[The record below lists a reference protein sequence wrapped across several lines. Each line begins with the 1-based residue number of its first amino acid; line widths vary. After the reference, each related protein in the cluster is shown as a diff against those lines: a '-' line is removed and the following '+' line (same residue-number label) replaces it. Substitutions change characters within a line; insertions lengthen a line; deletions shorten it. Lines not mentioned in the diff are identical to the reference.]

1 MASATTRVLQLVP
14 ALRCGGVERGTVEID
29 AALGPSRSLVASSGG
44 PLTNLLCG
52 LHLRWPTL
60 RWRDPLSVLLINP
73 LLLWLA
79 VRRHGVSI
87 VHARSRCLALSARI
101 ALLFAPGVRLVAT
114 WHGFHTATSWWRR
127 AFNGL
132 LLGADRLILPS
143 ECVRRHV
150 ARLYPRAPTDGWTV
164 VPRGAAPEH
173 FAPPPPMSSSLS
185 PPQSSSPPPV
195 ALLLGRVSRSK
206 GQDLFVAALAR
217 LRADGVAVDGR
228 IVGVDASKRPGR
240 YHRALAASAA
250 AAGNV
255 RLLPLVGAA
264 DVGAAYAAADVV
276 VMPSRRPEAFGR
288 VLLEAVAARRLVV
301 AYHHGAAG
309 EVAAALWRHA
319 GGPMRRVRPGV
330 ALVGSVF
337 LVAPLDV
344 GALAAAIGDA
354 LRMEN
359 EEREERTGRAQAAAK
374 ACFPA
379 EAFAA
384 RVLETYREVGGG
396 G

>member
-1 MASATTRVLQLVP
+1 MAHMRVLQLVP

-52 LHLRWPTL
+52 LHLHWPTL

-79 VRRHGVSI
+79 VRRHGINI

-101 ALLFAPGVRLVAT
+101 ALAFAPGVRLVAT

-173 FAPPPPMSSSLS
+173 FAPPSLS
-185 PPQSSSPPPV
+185 LPQSSSPPPV

-217 LRADGVAVDGR
+217 LRAGGVAVDGR
-228 IVGVDASKRPGR
+228 IVGVDARKRPGR
-240 YHRALAASAA
+240 YQHALAASAA

-264 DVGAAYAAADVV
+264 DVGAAYAAAAVV

-301 AYHHGAAG
+301 AFHHGAAG

-319 GGPMRRVRPGV
+319 GGGPMRRVRPGV
-330 ALVGSVF
+330 VLVGSVY

-359 EEREERTGRAQAAAK
+359 GEREERTGRAQAAAK
-374 ACFPA
+374 ACYPA

-384 RVLETYREVGGG
+384 AVLETYREVGGG

>member
-1 MASATTRVLQLVP
+1 MAHMRVLQLVP

-52 LHLRWPTL
+52 LHLHWPTL

-79 VRRHGVSI
+79 VRRHGINI

-101 ALLFAPGVRLVAT
+101 ALAFAPGVRLVAT

-173 FAPPPPMSSSLS
+173 FAPPPPSSSS
-185 PPQSSSPPPV
+185 PTSPTSPPPV

-250 AAGNV
+250 AAGSV

-264 DVGAAYAAADVV
+264 DVGAAYAAAAVV

-319 GGPMRRVRPGV
+319 GGGPMRRVRPGV
-330 ALVGSVF
+330 VLVGSVY

-359 EEREERTGRAQAAAK
+359 GEREERTGRAQAAAK
-374 ACFPA
+374 ACYPA

-384 RVLETYREVGGG
+384 AVLETYREVGGG

>member
-1 MASATTRVLQLVP
+1 M
-14 ALRCGGVERGTVEID
+14 
-29 AALGPSRSLVASSGG
+29 
-44 PLTNLLCG
+44 
-52 LHLRWPTL
+52 HLRWPTL
-60 RWRDPLSVLLINP
+60 RWRDPLSVLVVNP
-73 LLLWLA
+73 VLLWLA
-79 VRRHGVSI
+79 ICRHDITI

-101 ALLFAPGVRLVAT
+101 ALIFAPGVRLVAT

-173 FAPPPPMSSSLS
+173 FAPPPPS
-185 PPQSSSPPPV
+185 PPPPTSPSPPPV

-217 LRADGVAVDGR
+217 LRAGGDAVDGR
-228 IVGVDASKRPGR
+228 IVGVDARKRPGR

-288 VLLEAVAARRLVV
+288 VLLEAVAARRVV
-301 AYHHGAAG
+301 VTYHHGAAG

-319 GGPMRRVRPGV
+319 GGGPMRRVRPGV
-330 ALVGSVF
+330 LLVGSVF

-354 LRMEN
+354 LGMEN
-359 EEREERTGRAQAAAK
+359 EEREERTERAQAAVK

>member
-1 MASATTRVLQLVP
+1 MAHMRVLQLVP

-52 LHLRWPTL
+52 VHLRWPTL
-60 RWRDPLSVLLINP
+60 RWRDPLSVLVVNP
-73 LLLWLA
+73 VLLWLA
-79 VRRHGVSI
+79 ICRHDITI

-173 FAPPPPMSSSLS
+173 FAPPISSSLS
-185 PPQSSSPPPV
+185 LPQSSSPPPV

-288 VLLEAVAARRLVV
+288 VLLEAVAARRIVV

-319 GGPMRRVRPGV
+319 GGGPMRRVRPGV
-330 ALVGSVF
+330 VLVGSVY

-359 EEREERTGRAQAAAK
+359 DEREERTERAQAAAK
-374 ACFPA
+374 ACYPA

>member
-1 MASATTRVLQLVP
+1 MRAAAAHSHLCSAVCTCAGRRSAGATRS
-14 ALRCGGVERGTVEID
+14 
-29 AALGPSRSLVASSGG
+29 PSSYV
-44 PLTNLLCG
+44 
-52 LHLRWPTL
+52 
-60 RWRDPLSVLLINP
+60 NP

-79 VRRHGVSI
+79 VRRHDITI

-173 FAPPPPMSSSLS
+173 FAPPMSSSS
-185 PPQSSSPPPV
+185 SQPQSSSPPPV

-228 IVGVDASKRPGR
+228 IVGVDARKRPGR
-240 YHRALAASAA
+240 YQRALAASAA

-319 GGPMRRVRPGV
+319 GGGPMRRVRPGV
-330 ALVGSVF
+330 VLVGSVF

>member
-1 MASATTRVLQLVP
+1 MAHMRVLQLVP

-52 LHLRWPTL
+52 LHLHWPTL

-79 VRRHGVSI
+79 VRRHDITI

-101 ALLFAPGVRLVAT
+101 ALAFAPGVRLVAT

-150 ARLYPRAPTDGWTV
+150 ARLYPRAQTDGWTV

-173 FAPPPPMSSSLS
+173 FAPPSLS
-185 PPQSSSPPPV
+185 LPQSSSPPPV

-206 GQDLFVAALAR
+206 GQDLFVEALAR
-217 LRADGVAVDGR
+217 LRAGGVAVDGR

-319 GGPMRRVRPGV
+319 GGGPMRRVRPGV
-330 ALVGSVF
+330 VLVGSVY

-359 EEREERTGRAQAAAK
+359 GEREERTGRAQAAAK
-374 ACFPA
+374 ACYPA

-384 RVLETYREVGGG
+384 AVLETYREVGGG

>member
-44 PLTNLLCG
+44 PLSSLLCG
-52 LHLRWPTL
+52 LHLHRPTL

-79 VRRHGVSI
+79 VRRHGVRI

-101 ALLFAPGVRLVAT
+101 ALIFAPGVRLVAT

-150 ARLYPRAPTDGWTV
+150 TRLYPRAPTDGWTV

-173 FAPPPPMSSSLS
+173 FAPPSSS
-185 PPQSSSPPPV
+185 PPPPPPSPPPV

-301 AYHHGAAG
+301 TYHHGAAG